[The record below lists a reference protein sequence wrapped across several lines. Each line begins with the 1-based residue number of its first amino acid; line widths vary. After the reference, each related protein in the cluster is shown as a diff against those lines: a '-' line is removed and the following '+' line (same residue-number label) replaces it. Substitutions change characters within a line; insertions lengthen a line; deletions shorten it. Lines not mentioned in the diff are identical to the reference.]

1 MKQLANAVKITKT
14 CLFEVKQLINNH
26 MGLVPKQLVD
36 QCRLKDKHH
45 ARDLHSR
52 CWVFEMYMYV
62 IMCKP
67 CKYIAVTAMHA
78 GYMQGKYI
86 NYTSNKMSLK

>member
-36 QCRLKDKHH
+36 QCRLKDKRH
-45 ARDLHSR
+45 ARDLRSR
-52 CWVFEMYMYV
+52 CWVFEIHVCYHV
-62 IMCKP
+62 
-67 CKYIAVTAMHA
+67 
-78 GYMQGKYI
+78 
-86 NYTSNKMSLK
+86 